1 MAITDVRLLR
11 TLRITEQKGDKQTT
25 QYTATEDYLLIHDEK
40 NPSFSVA
47 LKDASAWPNLG
58 GQKLPQIDDE
68 VLVNGTRF
76 YCSARDLAY
85 YQDNERALVM
95 TVRYEAKDENDDDQP
110 EPPNSADPSAWKRVT
125 IASTQI
131 TEPCRGYRSVGDAER
146 AGNGQNVTQK
156 PAINSAGDPV
166 DGIEEETS
174 LVRLSYTNTQVPA
187 LRVNFERLRFFVN
200 KCNTGVFNP
209 LNLGA
214 SFYTVKCTGFSAE
227 YDQKNNVWSVAVE
240 FLYNPKGWEIRF
252 YDVGFNEIVDGKR
265 RAILDLAGNPV
276 SKPVALNGAGQAVA
290 INTSFDTETGVP
302 AEPAMRV
309 IYPYEAVD
317 LTGIFQQAGI

>member
-1 MAITDVRLLR
+1 MSLSDVRLLR
-11 TLRITEQKGDKQTT
+11 TLRITEQKGDKQTK
-25 QYTATEDYLLIHDEK
+25 QYTATEDYLLIHSQK
-40 NPSFSVA
+40 NPSFAAA
-47 LKDASAWPNLG
+47 LADESTWPNLN

-68 VLVNGTRF
+68 VQLNGIRF

-95 TVRYEAKDENDDDQP
+95 TVRYDAKDEDDDNQP
-110 EPPNSADPSAWKRVT
+110 EPPNSADPNAWKRVT

-131 TEPCRGYRSVGDAER
+131 TEPCRGYRSYADSQR
-146 AGNGQNVTQK
+146 AGNGQAVDQK

-166 DGIEEETS
+166 DGIEEESS
-174 LVRLSYTNTQVPA
+174 LIRLAYTNTQVPA

-227 YDQKNNVWSVAVE
+227 YDQKNNVWSVTVE
-240 FLYNPKGWEIRF
+240 FLYNPKGWQITF

-276 SKPVALNGAGQAVA
+276 SKPVALDGAGKAVA
-290 INTSFDTETGVP
+290 INTGYDTETGVP
-302 AEPAMRV
+302 AEPAVRT
-309 IYPYEAVD
+309 IWPYEAVD
-317 LTGIFQQAGI
+317 LSTLFAQAGI